1 MANNKVLAS
10 RLKNRIEIFRVGK
23 VKTDI
28 GNKKTS
34 FPLKKVWADVIPL
47 SARVQNGQADTQYVN
62 AAFKIIM
69 RKTDITETDFIMFK
83 EQKFNIEYI
92 IPNYDNKGY
101 IEVFA
106 NLKKE

>member
-1 MANNKVLAS
+1 
-10 RLKNRIEIFRVGK
+10 
-23 VKTDI
+23 
-28 GNKKTS
+28 
-34 FPLKKVWADVIPL
+34 
-47 SARVQNGQADTQYVN
+47 
-62 AAFKIIM
+62 M